1 MITTIDL
8 SEADA
13 LLFAEFRKYQ
23 DNFQFMVE
31 NGVFDMKN
39 GKITLNFDN
48 AGNLLVIEKM
58 QQFRRTC

>member
-1 MITTIDL
+1 MITTINL

-13 LLFAEFRKYQ
+13 VLFAEFRKYQ

-48 AGNLLVIEKM
+48 TGNLLVIEKI
-58 QQFRRTC
+58 QQFRRAC